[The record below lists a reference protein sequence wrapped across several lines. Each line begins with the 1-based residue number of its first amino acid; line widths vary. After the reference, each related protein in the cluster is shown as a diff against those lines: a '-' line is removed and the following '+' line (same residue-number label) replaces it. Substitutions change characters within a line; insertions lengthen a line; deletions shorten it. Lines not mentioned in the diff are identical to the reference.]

1 MRQDDSK
8 QRLEIVRS
16 DPVPN
21 PQGQRPFRMLDQV
34 KALVDAR
41 EADPDLGFMARLLM
55 LCSLPRTNPGD
66 REKYARKN
74 GPFTLV
80 MFAGAHQKL
89 PFGNLPRLLMAW
101 ISTEAVQTQSRELI
115 LGDSLSEFMRSLG
128 IYSNSGRVHI
138 RLRNQMRRL
147 FQCHVQLV
155 HEHEHGERFVS
166 SQIADRGEFWWSE
179 RRPGERSLW
188 QSKIVL
194 SETFFNEIIHNPV
207 PLDMNILKALKRS
220 PLGLDLY
227 MWLTY
232 RTFSLDGPK
241 RLSWPMLYR
250 QFGVDPAQADDKR
263 TVDAFP
269 HRLPPGVEEDQDGLA
284 GPGIPYRARAPAR
297 KYRRIGSAAVR
308 VSDPAPEARPV
319 VKDRPRAPQGGGAS
333 SGGET
338 HEYHNGDKAENPHH
352 GPNPGCPRGSIL
364 DAVRALRPEQASG
377 RRTSI
382 VPEMPPVPSLQTLER
397 PSRDDK
403 VPLTPFR

>member
-8 QRLEIVRS
+8 LRLEIVRS
-16 DPVPN
+16 DPAPN
-21 PQGQRPFRMLDQV
+21 PQAQRPFRMLDQV

-41 EADPDLGFMARLLM
+41 EADPDLGFMARLLL

-66 REKYARKN
+66 RDKYVRKN

-80 MFAGAHQKL
+80 MFAGANQKL

-115 LGDSLSEFMRSLG
+115 LGDSLSEFMRALG

-155 HEHEHGERFVS
+155 HEHGYGERFVS
-166 SQIADRGEFWWSE
+166 SQIADRGEFWWSG
-179 RRPGERSLW
+179 RRPDERSLW

-250 QFGVDPAQADDKR
+250 QFGVDPAQAEDKR
-263 TVDAFP
+263 TVDAF
-269 HRLPPGVEEDQDGLA
+269 RTDCLRELKKIKTAWPGLE
-284 GPGIPYRARAPAR
+284 YRIER
-297 KYRRIGSAAVR
+297 
-308 VSDPAPEARPV
+308 
-319 VKDRPRAPQGGGAS
+319 
-333 SGGET
+333 
-338 HEYHNGDKAENPHH
+338 
-352 GPNPGCPRGSIL
+352 
-364 DAVRALRPEQASG
+364 G
-377 RRTSI
+377 RRHEKTGALVLLPSASAI
-382 VPEMPPVPSLQTLER
+382 PPLKLVP
-397 PSRDDK
+397 
-403 VPLTPFR
+403 

>member
-16 DPVPN
+16 DPAPN
-21 PQGQRPFRMLDQV
+21 PQVQRPFRMLDQV
-34 KALVDAR
+34 KALIDAR

-66 REKYARKN
+66 REKYVRKN

-80 MFAGAHQKL
+80 MFAGANQKL

-166 SQIADRGEFWWSE
+166 SQIADRGEFWWSG
-179 RRPGERSLW
+179 RRPDERSLW

-232 RTFSLDGPK
+232 RTFSLDGPT
-241 RLSWPMLYR
+241 RLSWSMLYR
-250 QFGVDPAQADDKR
+250 QFGVDPAQAEDKR
-263 TVDAFP
+263 TVDAF
-269 HRLPPGVEEDQDGLA
+269 RTDCLRELKKIKTAWPGLE
-284 GPGIPYRARAPAR
+284 YRIER
-297 KYRRIGSAAVR
+297 
-308 VSDPAPEARPV
+308 
-319 VKDRPRAPQGGGAS
+319 
-333 SGGET
+333 
-338 HEYHNGDKAENPHH
+338 
-352 GPNPGCPRGSIL
+352 
-364 DAVRALRPEQASG
+364 G
-377 RRTSI
+377 RRHEKTGALVLLPSASAI
-382 VPEMPPVPSLQTLER
+382 PPLKLVP
-397 PSRDDK
+397 
-403 VPLTPFR
+403 